1 MKKILLFI
9 LLIQIQ
15 FINSQKILKDYP
27 LSNTI
32 EETSGLEIIDNML
45 ITHNDSGGEPV
56 LYYLNKKG
64 EIVETR
70 KIKGVKNNDWEDV
83 TKDDEF
89 IYVANMGNNFDTRK
103 NLSIIKIPIKK
114 SLNEK
119 VELINFLYPEQ
130 KKFNTIYSKSQYDA
144 YSIPKT
150 GGNYEAK
157 KISSI
162 DVKSI
167 VTGSDYNNQLKLL
180 ALTSTIN
187 FKKYYLILIKD
198 FSLKNKKHQIE
209 TYEIPIG
216 KTQVEAIKIID
227 RNNFWISSEDESSS
241 KHARLLKLTI

>member
-130 KKFNTIYSKSQYDA
+130 TQEKS
-144 YSIPKT
+144 
-150 GGNYEAK
+150 
-157 KISSI
+157 
-162 DVKSI
+162 
-167 VTGSDYNNQLKLL
+167 LH
-180 ALTSTIN
+180 
-187 FKKYYLILIKD
+187 YL
-198 FSLKNKKHQIE
+198 Q
-209 TYEIPIG
+209 
-216 KTQVEAIKIID
+216 
-227 RNNFWISSEDESSS
+227 
-241 KHARLLKLTI
+241 